1 MSCLRLEP
9 VSDLRLYGISES
21 GPEQHCN
28 NSLLFST
35 YFKND
40 RPQNVRVAVWQKGIQ
55 SQGGGGMPHDEPT
68 ESVAKITA
76 QNHRQL
82 ANV

>member
-1 MSCLRLEP
+1 M
-9 VSDLRLYGISES
+9 
-21 GPEQHCN
+21 
-28 NSLLFST
+28 F
-35 YFKND
+35 
-40 RPQNVRVAVWQKGIQ
+40 VWQCGRKGFKAT
-55 SQGGGGMPHDEPT
+55 GGGGMPHDEPT